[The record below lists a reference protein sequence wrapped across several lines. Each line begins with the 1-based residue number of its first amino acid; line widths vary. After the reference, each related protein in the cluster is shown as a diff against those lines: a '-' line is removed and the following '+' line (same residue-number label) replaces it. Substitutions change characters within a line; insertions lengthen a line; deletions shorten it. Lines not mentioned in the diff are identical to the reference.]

1 MKIKRII
8 TLTVLTLAF
17 SSSIF
22 SQVGIG
28 TTTPHASAEL
38 DVTSTS
44 KGFLLP
50 RMTTVQRDLIGSPA
64 AGLVIYNT
72 STSKAEVNV
81 GSSVAPIWQATSS
94 ALPTGTSGQ
103 TLRHDGTNWVAN
115 STIINT
121 GTNVGIGT
129 TSPVSNLDIQGSL
142 GLKVTTITAATALD
156 QTHNVVLCNTGPYT
170 VSLPAA
176 ASNTGKVY
184 YIKNIDAEGDA
195 ITIDGNGTENINAN
209 LTYSLNN
216 YHHVV
221 RIISDGNNWHII
233 DEVNKTVTGFIS
245 ALTCGSASS
254 NGTLTPG
261 TAASGVTSAVPYTGG
276 NGGMHSGQI
285 VNSSGVTGLTA
296 MLSSGTFS
304 NGSGSLTYTI
314 MGTPASHGTAT
325 FALNIGGQACNLT
338 RTVTCSGSASV
349 GGFNYGIVAGGAGK
363 CWLDRNLGATQIATS
378 STDANAYGHYYQWG
392 RLADG
397 HQITIST
404 TTTTTQSTT
413 DNPGNALFI
422 VTTNGY
428 VFRSPMNYSL
438 WQGVN
443 GGNNPCPSGF
453 RIPTYAE
460 LNTERASWSSNNA
473 AGAFA
478 SPLKL
483 PMAGARSA
491 SHESRPAPGAGG
503 MLWAAS
509 NTVYTGTALFFNAS
523 SAGGADTFRTDGINV
538 RCIKD

>member
-8 TLTVLTLAF
+8 TLTALAF
-17 SSSIF
+17 AFSNTLF

-28 TTTPHASAEL
+28 TITPNPSAEL
-38 DVTSTS
+38 DVTSTT
-44 KGFLLP
+44 KGLLPP
-50 RMTTVQRDLIGSPA
+50 RMTQAQRNAIVSPA
-64 AGLVIYNT
+64 AGLIIWCT
-72 STSKAEVNV
+72 DC
-81 GSSVAPIWQATSS
+81 VAAGELQVFNGTTWTNLFGGI
-94 ALPTGTSGQ
+94 TGTI
-103 TLRHDGTNWVAN
+103 
-115 STIINT
+115 STISC
-121 GTNVGIGT
+121 GT
-129 TSPVSNLDIQGSL
+129 
-142 GLKVTTITAATALD
+142 AT
-156 QTHNVVLCNTGPYT
+156 N
-170 VSLPAA
+170 S
-176 ASNTGKVY
+176 
-184 YIKNIDAEGDA
+184 
-195 ITIDGNGTENINAN
+195 
-209 LTYSLNN
+209 
-216 YHHVV
+216 
-221 RIISDGNNWHII
+221 
-233 DEVNKTVTGFIS
+233 
-245 ALTCGSASS
+245 
-254 NGTLTPG
+254 GTLTPG

-349 GGFNYGIVAGGAGK
+349 GGFNYGIVAGADGK

-397 HQITIST
+397 HQITIT
-404 TTTTTQSTT
+404 TATTPTASTT
-413 DNPGNALFI
+413 DNPGHALFI
-422 VTTNGY
+422 LNTTSGY

-453 RIPTYAE
+453 RIPTFTE

-509 NTVYTGTALFFNAS
+509 NTVYTGTALSFNPS
-523 SAGGADTFRTDGINV
+523 TAGGADTFRTDGLNV

>member
-1 MKIKRII
+1 VIAGSTSGTTILNANATAGSGTVVLPTTGTLATLAGTE
-8 TLTVLTLAF
+8 TLTNKTLTSAILE
-17 SSSIF
+17 
-22 SQVGIG
+22 G
-28 TTTPHASAEL
+28 TTVVNETGAATNFRVES
-38 DVTSTS
+38 
-44 KGFLLP
+44 
-50 RMTTVQRDLIGSPA
+50 DLNDHQFF
-64 AGLVIYNT
+64 V
-72 STSKAEVNV
+72 
-81 GSSVAPIWQATSS
+81 
-94 ALPTGTSGQ
+94 
-103 TLRHDGTNWVAN
+103 DGTNNEIGVSTSTPN
-115 STIINT
+115 ST
-121 GTNVGIGT
+121 
-129 TSPVSNLDIQGSL
+129 LDIQGSL
-142 GLKVTTITAATALD
+142 GYKVNTITAAATLN

-170 VSLPAA
+170 VTLPAA
-176 ASNTGKVY
+176 ATNAGKVY
-184 YIKNIDAEGDA
+184 YIKSIDAEGDA
-195 ITIDGNGTENINAN
+195 ITIDGNGTETINAN

-221 RIISDGNNWHII
+221 RIICDGSNWHII
-233 DEVNKTVTGFIS
+233 NEANKTVTGTIVSGTIS
-245 ALTCGSASS
+245 GLTCGSATN
-254 NGTLTPG
+254 NGTLTTG
-261 TAASGVTSAVPYTGG
+261 KNASIVTSVIPYTGG
-276 NGGMHSGQI
+276 NSGSHFGQI
-285 VNSSGVTGLTA
+285 VNSTGVTGLTA
-296 MLSSGTFS
+296 MLSSGTFAS
-304 NGSGSLTYTI
+304 GSGSLTYTI
-314 MGTPASHGTAT
+314 VGKPTSQGTAT
-325 FALNIGGQACNLT
+325 FALNIGGQTCNLT

-438 WQGVN
+438 WQGVD

-460 LNTERASWSSNNA
+460 LDAERASWGSNNA

-491 SHESRPAPGAGG
+491 SHEGRPAPGAGG
-503 MLWAAS
+503 MLWASS
-509 NTVYTGTALFFNAS
+509 NTVYTGTVLNFSAS
-523 SAGGADTFRTDGINV
+523 SAGGADIFRTDGINV
-538 RCIKD
+538 RCIMD